1 MKLEG
6 LKIEIHRRSTW
17 LVCVHAVLST
27 FFAELFNRSG
37 IFNFEPSADMSLCA
51 GPPSNDTRIVAP
63 RLVSF
68 GVA

>member
-17 LVCVHAVLST
+17 LVCVHAVLSR
-27 FFAELFNRSG
+27 ALQPVG
-37 IFNFEPSADMSLCA
+37 YFEPSADMSLCA